1 MEPLTASALLGAGAS
16 AFSGVAS
23 ALGQH
28 RANRTNMKIAE
39 KQMAFQREMSN
50 TAYQRAVADMKAA
63 GINPLLAISQGG
75 ASTPAGAAA
84 RVEDAIGKGV
94 SSSLEARRISREF
107 RDVDSRIALNEAL
120 KKTQEK
126 QADLT
131 HWNAVDAR
139 NRAMKSNIEPLV
151 ITGKV
156 LTGAGNIAKDVGSS
170 AFSAAKD
177 VGSKAYSV
185 SKAVAPFA
193 FSHYKERASS
203 AFDKVKNRFK

>member
-1 MEPLTASALLGAGAS
+1 MEPLTTSALIGAGAS

-23 ALGQH
+23 AFGQH

-50 TAYQRAVADMKAA
+50 TAYQRAVADMRKA

-75 ASTPAGAAA
+75 ASTPAGASA

-139 NRAMKSNIEPLV
+139 NRAMRSSVEPAV
-151 ITGKV
+151 IAGKTLDLGRNVISDSTDAIHGRADKDRFSARDVIMNPGTSLMKV
-156 LTGAGNIAKDVGSS
+156 LKDY
-170 AFSAAKD
+170 F
-177 VGSKAYSV
+177 
-185 SKAVAPFA
+185 
-193 FSHYKERASS
+193 
-203 AFDKVKNRFK
+203 KNRG